1 MAALS
6 PLSDELALV
15 AACDLAGDG
24 ELLRRLA
31 AAQQSSFDWDRFA
44 FLARGN
50 AMAGLV
56 AARLDRV
63 APDVMPEPVAAILR
77 ADLQANA
84 VVQLA
89 QTAAAARLSQS
100 LAAAGVRSIVLKG
113 MALSHMLYPADPHW
127 RSSGDID
134 ILIDQVDRP
143 VADRILAG
151 QGYRRRW
158 PEAGM
163 PPKGQ
168 DMFLLL
174 ANVFDYASP
183 VSGQLV
189 ELHHRI
195 TLNPSWMPGGF
206 DELYGASVEI
216 ETARGPIRGLDGS
229 YLVSYLCWHAFAHF
243 GFRMKWFCDI
253 VRALQRAG
261 AGSCAALCP
270 AEEGFAQGPLA
281 LADALIGAILP
292 AIEGAR
298 ATAAPDG
305 LRDHANRILADMEH
319 PTNLPTARSLA
330 LLPGELAFRLFL
342 MRLSPGWRG
351 KGYELLRATSDPR
364 DVAVLRL
371 GKRFAALYALA
382 GPLLAIRRFVLA
394 RGGRQEAVPHLH

>member
-15 AACDLAGDG
+15 AACDLAGDE

-31 AAQQSSFDWDRFA
+31 AARQSSFDWDRFA

-63 APDVMPEPVAAILR
+63 APDVAPERVAALLR
-77 ADLQANA
+77 AELQANA

-89 QTAAAARLSQS
+89 QTAAAARLSHS

-134 ILIDQVDRP
+134 ILIDQ
-143 VADRILAG
+143 ADLAAAG
-151 QGYRRRW
+151 RVMAGEGYRRLW
-158 PEAGM
+158 PETGM
-163 PPKGQ
+163 PPMGQ

-195 TLNPSWMPGGF
+195 TLNPAWMPGGF
-206 DELYGASVEI
+206 DELHAASAEI
-216 ETARGPIRGLDGS
+216 GTARGAIRGLDGPH
-229 YLVSYLCWHAFAHF
+229 LVSYLCWHAFAHF
-243 GFRMKWFCDI
+243 GFRLKWFCDI
-253 VRALQRAG
+253 VRALRRAG

-270 AEEGFAQGPLA
+270 AGEGFAQGPLA

-292 AIEGAR
+292 AIEGKR
-298 ATAAPDG
+298 AMAAPDAWRG
-305 LRDHANRILADMEH
+305 DANRILADMER
-319 PTNLPTARSLA
+319 PANLPTARSLA

-364 DVAVLRL
+364 DVAVLGL
-371 GKRFAALYALA
+371 GKRYAALYALA
-382 GPLLAIRRFVLA
+382 GPFLAIRRFLLA
-394 RGGRQEAVPHLH
+394 RGGG